1 MGIYL
6 DHAATA
12 PMPPEVRAVLLDAL
26 GEVGNPSSIH
36 AAGQHARDVLEHGRE
51 RVAAAIGADAVEIVF
66 TGGGTE
72 AVNLGVKGLYWA
84 RAPRRRILSTRA
96 EHHATLDSVQWL
108 EQHEGAELEWIPV
121 DELGRIRLDALEAA
135 LARDPETIALVTAL
149 WANNEVGTRQPAE
162 EIVAL
167 AAAHGVPVHLDAI
180 AAFGQAPIDV
190 RAVPAAAVSLS
201 AHKIGGPVGIGAL
214 YVARSTL
221 LEPLQHGGNQQRARS
236 GTQDAAGAAAFGL
249 AAELVTADL
258 GSRAAALASRRD
270 RLVAGILDT
279 VPGAA
284 LRGDPD
290 PAGRLAGN
298 AHLTFEGCEGD
309 SLLFLLDLEGIQVST
324 GSACQA
330 GVPEPSHVVLA
341 MGFDESTARGA
352 LRFTLGDETTD
363 ADIDRVLAVLPRVV
377 AQARE
382 AGLAGRA
389 PRLGGPPR

>member
-167 AAAHGVPVHLDAI
+167 I
-180 AAFGQAPIDV
+180 E
-190 RAVPAAAVSLS
+190 
-201 AHKIGGPVGIGAL
+201 
-214 YVARSTL
+214 RSC
-221 LEPLQHGGNQQRARS
+221 A
-236 GTQDAAGAAAFGL
+236 
-249 AAELVTADL
+249 
-258 GSRAAALASRRD
+258 
-270 RLVAGILDT
+270 
-279 VPGAA
+279 
-284 LRGDPD
+284 
-290 PAGRLAGN
+290 
-298 AHLTFEGCEGD
+298 
-309 SLLFLLDLEGIQVST
+309 
-324 GSACQA
+324 
-330 GVPEPSHVVLA
+330 
-341 MGFDESTARGA
+341 
-352 LRFTLGDETTD
+352 
-363 ADIDRVLAVLPRVV
+363 
-377 AQARE
+377 
-382 AGLAGRA
+382 
-389 PRLGGPPR
+389 